1 MNTIKYGV
9 KSTIDFSRFILK
21 SLAFNP
27 AANES
32 FGDIVDAA
40 DTVSTAFG
48 IVKILG
54 YSHVTI
60 VALNALLES
69 GVVFF
74 QVLSFPSSVGRPL
87 GELFQ
92 VCSSTVSSMM
102 VHPKTQPTIR
112 EGMSDLRN
120 GAAKVARGVFDN
132 VFTPIFT
139 RLLKANPQS
148 SNKGPNVFDQ
158 VRHVSE
164 YARLFFR
171 DALAVLSVFKLSAVP
186 LMGLSLA
193 QLSGGKVLAEFVS
206 SASVWGASDPD
217 KTVDPASSGES
228 EAATSSRPGVTPVP
242 SQKVDGEKT
251 RLEAIVKNWDF
262 VSKVSYLALGVIGV
276 MSLVP
281 SAIALLPAAPAAALI
296 ALGKLSMA
304 YIPAVIPL
312 IIKAEITA
320 PALYLSACVSGL
332 FGKYVKSC
340 YPEPVQRPQTA

>member
-9 KSTIDFSRFILK
+9 ESTIDFSRFILK
-21 SLAFNP
+21 SVAFNP
-27 AANES
+27 ATKES
-32 FGDIVDAA
+32 FGDIVEAA
-40 DTVSTAFG
+40 DMVSAAFG

-69 GVVFF
+69 GGVFF
-74 QVLSFPSSVGRPL
+74 KVLSFPSSVGRPL

-102 VHPKTQPTIR
+102 VHSKNQPTIQ
-112 EGMSDLRN
+112 EGISDIQN

-132 VFTPIFT
+132 LFT

-158 VRHVSE
+158 VYHVSE

-206 SASVWGASDPD
+206 SASVWGASDSN
-217 KTVDPASSGES
+217 KTVDPASSGKS
-228 EAATSSRPGVTPVP
+228 EAATPSRPGVAPVL
-242 SQKVDGEKT
+242 SQEVDRGKA
-251 RLEAIVKNWDF
+251 RLEAIVKNWNF

-296 ALGKLSMA
+296 ALGQLSMA

-320 PALYLSACVSGL
+320 SAIYLSACISGL

-340 YPEPVQRPQTA
+340 YPEPVQRLQTA